1 MALSHQES
9 DFITRMA
16 ALSNQILDLQ
26 NQIQLEIGQYN
37 ALQYSSALLSD
48 DIDDVFPTLDHDIVV
63 SWVTGIIA
71 VDTTI
76 GDMVSGH
83 ASNFIKARGS
93 IS

>member
-9 DFITRMA
+9 DFIARMA
-16 ALSNQILDLQ
+16 DLSNQIMDLQ
-26 NQIQLEIGQYN
+26 SQIKLEIGQYN
-37 ALQYSSALLSD
+37 SLQYSNALNNG
-48 DIDDVFPTLDHDIVV
+48 DVQAIFPTLSHDIVV

-71 VDTTI
+71 VDTAI